1 MKDGSRTMKRFS
13 DTELQAMVTRYERAV
28 FAGTSSH
35 RDVVKL
41 IAAEREILRRE
52 AKRVR
57 QTVHAE
63 RRARTAS
70 SSEGWLAVKT
80 GSDAKSREPN

>member
-1 MKDGSRTMKRFS
+1 MKRFS
-13 DTELQAMVTRYERAV
+13 DTELQALVTRYERAV
-28 FAGTSSH
+28 FAGISSH

-57 QTVHAE
+57 QTVHEE
-63 RRARTAS
+63 RSARTAS
-70 SSEGWLAVKT
+70 SGETWLAVK
-80 GSDAKSREPN
+80 SALDRKSRGPN

>member
-1 MKDGSRTMKRFS
+1 MAEGSRSIKRFS

-28 FAGTSSH
+28 FAGTSTH
-35 RDVVKL
+35 RDLVKL

-57 QTVHAE
+57 KTVHAE
-63 RRARTAS
+63 RSARTAS
-70 SSEGWLAVKT
+70 ADAWLSVAQA
-80 GSDAKSREPN
+80 DPDKSHKVA

>member
-1 MKDGSRTMKRFS
+1 MKDASRSIKRFS
-13 DTELQAMVTRYERAV
+13 DTELEALVTRYERAV

-52 AKRVR
+52 KSRVR
-57 QTVHAE
+57 KTVHEE
-63 RRARTAS
+63 RDARTVS
-70 SSEGWLAVKT
+70 SDEVWLAVAA
-80 GSDAKSREPN
+80 GGRPHGH